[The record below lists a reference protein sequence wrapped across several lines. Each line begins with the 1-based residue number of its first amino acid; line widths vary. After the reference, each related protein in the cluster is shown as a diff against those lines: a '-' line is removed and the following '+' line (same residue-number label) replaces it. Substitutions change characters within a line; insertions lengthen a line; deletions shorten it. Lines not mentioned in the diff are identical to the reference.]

1 MSRPKATTETK
12 HLQIDVG
19 QRTFDR
25 LQRLKEVTES
35 ARYADVITDA
45 LRIYDA
51 VVTDVL
57 NGYQV
62 IARKGDD
69 VVRYK
74 VLI

>member
-1 MSRPKATTETK
+1 MSRPKTTHTQK

-25 LQRLKEVTES
+25 LQRLKEVTE
-35 ARYADVITDA
+35 AGRYADVITNA
-45 LRIYDA
+45 LRIYDS

-69 VVRYK
+69 EVRYK